1 MIHALWFAEISN
13 ILFVPF
19 VFPAHPLVR
28 CTIEISLNGV
38 IANEKMT
45 CNYTLITARKLR
57 FRYNTQERKYKW
69 KNELRKSRLCISM
82 TGNIELP
89 RYIQRSKIHQ
99 TQNISSQRKMINK
112 KIAIVWNRITA
123 DMNLSKCIISF
134 LSPFFSV
141 TKFYV
146 YLWIRQWI

>member
-1 MIHALWFAEISN
+1 MVCRN
-13 ILFVPF
+13 IKYAFYVARVSRTSFVPL
-19 VFPAHPLVR
+19 HNWNQLEWCYCQR
-28 CTIEISLNGV
+28 K
-38 IANEKMT
+38 KMT

-69 KNELRKSRLCISM
+69 KNELRKSRLGISM

-134 LSPFFSV
+134 FFRH
-141 TKFYV
+141 FFCH
-146 YLWIRQWI
+146 